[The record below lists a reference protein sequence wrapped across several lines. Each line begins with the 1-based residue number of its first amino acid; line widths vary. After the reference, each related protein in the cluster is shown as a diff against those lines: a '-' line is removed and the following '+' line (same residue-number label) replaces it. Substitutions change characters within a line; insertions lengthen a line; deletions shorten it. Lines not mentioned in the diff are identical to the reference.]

1 MVAFLSF
8 VVCLAISGGLGYSAY
23 QRSKRRE
30 MRAATRLA
38 ALALVPVGLDL
49 AGFVRLGRKVGDAIG
64 HWAIHLVFDPLVWI
78 GIVML
83 GLAAL
88 LWIVT
93 GFRQPRRVRRAG
105 RRHRSP
111 AARRRPEPAE
121 DRARQPPP
129 ARTPRSRRS
138 CASTGCPEV
147 R

>member
-8 VVCLAISGGLGYSAY
+8 VVCLAISAGFGYSAY
-23 QRSKRRE
+23 QRSRRRE
-30 MRAATRLA
+30 MRAATRMA

-93 GFRQPRRVRRAG
+93 GFGSPDEAEPDAVTSTPRRAVGPG
-105 RRHRSP
+105 RQKTAP
-111 AARRRPEPAE
+111 ASATGEDPEIEAIL
-121 DRARQPPP
+121 RKHGV
-129 ARTPRSRRS
+129 S
-138 CASTGCPEV
+138 
-147 R
+147 

>member
-1 MVAFLSF
+1 MVGFLSF

-23 QRSKRRE
+23 QRFQRRE
-30 MRAATRLA
+30 VRAASRVP

-78 GIVML
+78 GIIML

-93 GFRQPRRVRRAG
+93 GFGTPDE
-105 RRHRSP
+105 S
-111 AARRRPEPAE
+111 EPDAV
-121 DRARQPPP
+121 
-129 ARTPRSRRS
+129 T
-138 CASTGCPEV
+138 TT
-147 R
+147 